1 MVTFRDAMP
10 FAMDDLSLI
19 NIDLLF
25 YVFADRDDLCTEK
38 PLADV
43 FDRGGVNLKRI
54 PKSTQILC
62 VSPLLHILV
71 R

>member
-1 MVTFRDAMP
+1 MP

-25 YVFADRDDLCTEK
+25 CVFADRGDLCTEK

-43 FDRGGVNLKRI
+43 FDRVGVNLKRI
-54 PKSTQILC
+54 SKSTQIFNLRS
-62 VSPLLHILV
+62 VHYINVL
-71 R
+71 